1 MAAAANDEARV
12 GSSFDDGLHA
22 CTRRIRQHTFPFYS
36 VGLDLLYGMALL
48 TRLFL
53 LTFAILCRRNF
64 GCGLAQRVH
73 WRSKEDGDMG
83 HGQPSLLSQS
93 SSLPTEDSCVATHAA
108 HPDGCHR
115 TGSATS
121 GGGSYTAS
129 LGRLLSGTAG
139 LSSHASDL
147 PLADPLL
154 PPAAEAGVARVAS
167 GESLRDS
174 LSREGLRGPMLTLG
188 SSGSTQDGSHSSTLL
203 RGSLD
208 RTCSFGNA
216 DTDAPSPQGGTP
228 PAEAEG
234 LASLA
239 ADEAPPRQS
248 SFHTNLPNLTQIGRG
263 QSLTE
268 RFDSVGGHSAPR

>member
-121 GGGSYTAS
+121 GGGSYASPPTAKPRRTLPLHAACSPPHALASSAAHSQRLAWPLPHSRPLLLALSFTATRRPSAVCSPGQPACPHTPPTCRLPILSCRPLPKLAWRAWRRARASETAS
-129 LGRLLSGTAG
+129 AGKAFVGRC
-139 LSSHASDL
+139 
-147 PLADPLL
+147 
-154 PPAAEAGVARVAS
+154 
-167 GESLRDS
+167 S
-174 LSREGLRGPMLTLG
+174 LS
-188 SSGSTQDGSHSSTLL
+188 
-203 RGSLD
+203 
-208 RTCSFGNA
+208 
-216 DTDAPSPQGGTP
+216 
-228 PAEAEG
+228 
-234 LASLA
+234 A
-239 ADEAPPRQS
+239 AAAAR
-248 SFHTNLPNLTQIGRG
+248 R
-263 QSLTE
+263 
-268 RFDSVGGHSAPR
+268 